1 MDNYYYNKEVFQLTG
16 DIDILKKRIEELRNM
31 IKKQEDT
38 IEYQKFMFN
47 KQCTLNTYTQE
58 KLLNFKLY
66 YKTQLN

>member
-38 IEYQKFMFN
+38 IEYQKFMLDSVISM
-47 KQCTLNTYTQE
+47 Q
-58 KLLNFKLY
+58 
-66 YKTQLN
+66 

>member
-1 MDNYYYNKEVFQLTG
+1 MDNYYYNKEIVTLMD
-16 DIDILKKRIEELRNM
+16 DIDILTKKITELRNI

-58 KLLNFKLY
+58 KLLNFKL
-66 YKTQLN
+66 